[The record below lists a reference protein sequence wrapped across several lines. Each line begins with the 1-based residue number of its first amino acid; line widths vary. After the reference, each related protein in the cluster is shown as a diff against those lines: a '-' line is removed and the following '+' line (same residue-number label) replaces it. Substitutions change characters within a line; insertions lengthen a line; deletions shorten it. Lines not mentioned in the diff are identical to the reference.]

1 MKSKKNKQ
9 HYFKKCRYSIRVRP
23 RPPPPPGAP
32 APAAAAAASPVATT
46 LSPLHLQ
53 IIMNIIKNQ
62 SNALYKLK
70 RHNKNNKY
78 NKKDISKYI
87 KTINNDMD
95 ETNKMLLHVQ
105 KNQKYIL
112 NEIKQL

>member
-1 MKSKKNKQ
+1 MKKSKKNKQ

-23 RPPPPPGAP
+23 PPPPPLGAA
-32 APAAAAAASPVATT
+32 APAAAT

-78 NKKDISKYI
+78 NKEDISKYI

>member
-1 MKSKKNKQ
+1 MKKSKKNKQ

-23 RPPPPPGAP
+23 RPPPPPPLG
-32 APAAAAAASPVATT
+32 AAAPPVAAT

-70 RHNKNNKY
+70 RHNKNNKH
-78 NKKDISKYI
+78 NKEDISKYI

>member
-1 MKSKKNKQ
+1 MKKSKKNKQ
-9 HYFKKCRYSIRVRP
+9 YYLKKCRYSIRVRP

-32 APAAAAAASPVATT
+32 APAT

-62 SNALYKLK
+62 SNALNKLK

-78 NKKDISKYI
+78 NKEDISKYI